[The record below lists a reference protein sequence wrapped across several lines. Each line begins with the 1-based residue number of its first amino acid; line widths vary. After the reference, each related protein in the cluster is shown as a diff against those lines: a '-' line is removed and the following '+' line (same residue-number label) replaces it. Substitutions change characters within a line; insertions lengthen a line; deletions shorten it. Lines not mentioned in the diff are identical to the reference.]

1 MMILA
6 LEFSS
11 PRRSAALA
19 RGDSI
24 LSEADESGGRGTAAF
39 SMIEKV
45 LAAAKVEREQI
56 EMVCVGL
63 GPGSYT
69 GIRAAISIAQGWQLA
84 REIKLAGLGS
94 VEAIAAQAHSEGI
107 FGRVGVVIDAQRN
120 ELYLAGFDI
129 SEGGW
134 REVEPLKIVAL
145 ADVRLRAE
153 KGETLIGPEAAKWFA
168 AGRNTFPQ
176 AGCLARLAARNPG
189 ESGERLEP
197 IYLREADFVKLSR
210 SGAATPKAFGG
221 RRFGKGSGSS
231 GRP

>member
-19 RGDSI
+19 RGDLI
-24 LSEADESGGRGTAAF
+24 LSEAVESGGRGTGAF
-39 SMIEKV
+39 SMIEEV
-45 LAAAKVEREQI
+45 LAAAKAEREQI

-63 GPGSYT
+63 GPGSHT
-69 GIRAAISIAQGWQLA
+69 GIRAAISIARGWQLA
-84 REIKLAGLGS
+84 GGIKLAGRSS
-94 VEAIAAQAHSEGI
+94 VDAIAARAHSEGI

-145 ADVRLRAE
+145 ADVQLRAE
-153 KGETLIGPEAAKWFA
+153 RGETLIGPEAAKWFA
-168 AGRNTFPQ
+168 GGRNIFPQ
-176 AGCLARLAARNPG
+176 AGCLARLAARSAG
-189 ESGERLEP
+189 GGDEKMEP
-197 IYLREADFVKLSR
+197 IYLRETGYVKAPPVKNCDTLGNR
-210 SGAATPKAFGG
+210 
-221 RRFGKGSGSS
+221 
-231 GRP
+231 